1 MINDSWLWKLESQP
15 EPYLRLG
22 ISAFGLAYDP
32 GSDKSII
39 TAYKILAYKIT
50 AYKITA
56 YKNPIEVQPKNSNLA
71 PFTL

>member
-50 AYKITA
+50 AYK
-56 YKNPIEVQPKNSNLA
+56 NPIEVQPKNSNLA

>member
-1 MINDSWLWKLESQP
+1 MRQGFIKQEIINDSWLVSIGKPTGTVSS
-15 EPYLRLG
+15 LG

-32 GSDKSII
+32 ASDKSI
-39 TAYKILAYKIT
+39 IT